1 MPRKKLFYFEKPH
14 TAARLLFPGTIY
26 NHPKGWFFIDRV
38 ILSCVLKAKSKMYNI
53 IKEFKMSIFEALMM
67 LGFGLAWPFNIYRSI
82 KTKTAAGKSF
92 LFMITIELAYIC
104 GMIHKVLYSFDLVFW
119 LYVLNF
125 LMVLTDIILMA
136 RNTRIDVYRK
146 YRRQILEKRAAVQK

>member
-1 MPRKKLFYFEKPH
+1 MGKVTGSIPVL
-14 TAARLLFPGTIY
+14 GTIY
-26 NHPKGWFFIDRV
+26 DHPNGWFFIERV

-67 LGFGLAWPFNIYRSI
+67 FGFGLAWPFNIYRSI

>member
-1 MPRKKLFYFEKPH
+1 
-14 TAARLLFPGTIY
+14 
-26 NHPKGWFFIDRV
+26 
-38 ILSCVLKAKSKMYNI
+38 
-53 IKEFKMSIFEALMM
+53 MSIVEALMM
-67 LGFGLAWPFNIYRSI
+67 LGFGIAWPFNIYRSV

-125 LMVLTDIILMA
+125 LMVLVDIILMI
-136 RNTRIDVYRK
+136 RNSRIDVFRK
-146 YRRQILEKRAAVQK
+146 HRREILEKRAAAVHK

>member
-1 MPRKKLFYFEKPH
+1 
-14 TAARLLFPGTIY
+14 
-26 NHPKGWFFIDRV
+26 
-38 ILSCVLKAKSKMYNI
+38 
-53 IKEFKMSIFEALMM
+53 MSIFEALMM

-104 GMIHKVLYSFDLVFW
+104 GMIHKILYSFDLVFW

-125 LMVLTDIILMA
+125 LMVLTDIILMV

>member
-1 MPRKKLFYFEKPH
+1 
-14 TAARLLFPGTIY
+14 
-26 NHPKGWFFIDRV
+26 
-38 ILSCVLKAKSKMYNI
+38 
-53 IKEFKMSIFEALMM
+53 MSIFEALMM
-67 LGFGLAWPFNIYRSI
+67 LGFGIAWPFNIYRSV

-125 LMVLTDIILMA
+125 LMVLTDIILMIH
-136 RNTRIDVYRK
+136 NSRIDVFRK
-146 YRRQILEKRAAVQK
+146 HRREILQKRAAAAHK